1 MFTVLNF
8 SYCKTVFNN
17 KYSNFYELSFT
28 NNSYQS
34 IEYILSQ
41 KLYNQLSILYFKLYD
56 IYTPII
62 ATTL

>member
-8 SYCKTVFNN
+8 SYCKTVFDN

-28 NNSYQS
+28 DNSYQS

-41 KLYNQLSILYFKLYD
+41 KLYSQLSTLYFGLNSM
-56 IYTPII
+56 YTPII
-62 ATTL
+62 ATL